1 MIFRKNYHLYHKIY
15 KKVTNLIETGLI
27 GYWKGQAIGYY
38 LKTEANENKFPDLQ
52 RSLESSNYNKSI
64 TYKDLQPACIMLC
77 YGQVLGIIAF
87 VTELGWYHTR
97 VYRNYIQKMISRKT
111 PRLY

>member
-1 MIFRKNYHLYHKIY
+1 MIFRKHYHLYHKIS
-15 KKVTNLIETGLI
+15 KKVRNLIEAGLI
-27 GYWKGQAIGYY
+27 GYWKEQAIRYS
-38 LKTEANENKFPDLQ
+38 KTEANENKFLDLQ

-64 TYKDLQPACIMLC
+64 TYEDLRPACIMLC

-87 VTELGWYHTR
+87 FTELGWYHTR